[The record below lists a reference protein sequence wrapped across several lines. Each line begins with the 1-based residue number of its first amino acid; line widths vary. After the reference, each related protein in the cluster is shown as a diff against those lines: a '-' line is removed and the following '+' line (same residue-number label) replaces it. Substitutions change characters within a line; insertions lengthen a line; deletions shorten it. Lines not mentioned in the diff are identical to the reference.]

1 MRTERMNIGL
11 IDVDGHNGFPNL
23 ALMRIAAYHKEA
35 GDTVNWWN
43 GFCHYDKVYMSKV
56 FTFSQDV
63 DEYINADEV
72 VRGGTGYKDYGS
84 LPAEVEKMQ
93 PDYSLYPNFKQAIGF
108 ITRGC
113 IRSCPWCIVPKK
125 EGKIRPAAS
134 WREIKRADSREI
146 VFLDNNVLASDYG
159 LQNIEEMGSEKVWV
173 DFNQAFQTRTA
184 SQ

>member
-63 DEYINADEV
+63 DEY
-72 VRGGTGYKDYGS
+72 TTT
-84 LPAEVEKMQ
+84 LPPRLAWPSASAFNLK
-93 PDYSLYPNFKQAIGF
+93 SKG
-108 ITRGC
+108 
-113 IRSCPWCIVPKK
+113 
-125 EGKIRPAAS
+125 IRPPCAGGEGTKNGLLRDVRARLRVRRHSLHSAS
-134 WREIKRADSREI
+134 PTGGKATYPLLPSS
-146 VFLDNNVLASDYG
+146 F
-159 LQNIEEMGSEKVWV
+159 QNRI
-173 DFNQAFQTRTA
+173 T
-184 SQ
+184 